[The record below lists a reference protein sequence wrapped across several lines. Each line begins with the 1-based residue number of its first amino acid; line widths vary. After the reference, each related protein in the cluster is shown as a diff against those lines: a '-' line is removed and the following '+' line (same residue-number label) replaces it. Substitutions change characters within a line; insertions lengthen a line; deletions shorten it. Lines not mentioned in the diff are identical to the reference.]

1 MTHAEDPRLE
11 DAKRKPVAEV
21 LEMLRFYD
29 LRQTPNRREMSGPC
43 VACGSAGHSAR
54 GGPVD
59 RFNINTDTGAFFCR
73 KCDIRGGDVIAL
85 VREAKGL
92 SFPDAL
98 TFLCGEL
105 LETETP
111 EQKAAREERQ
121 RKAREKAAE
130 DERKRKAAEA
140 SYRARAIADARRIW
154 NAARPG
160 HLGVVAA
167 YLRARGIEPANL
179 PFPLP
184 EALRF
189 IAQHPY
195 MKQLE
200 RGKPSVELWRG
211 PAMIAGVLRPEGTI
225 SAVHQT
231 WVSPE
236 PPHGKATITHGGEAF
251 PAKMMRGSK
260 KGGAIRLHTPEGAHT
275 LVMAEGIENTLTAA
289 LAWGETL
296 PGAAYWCGADLG
308 NMAGKMQKVEGTRS
322 SGLPDMEDT
331 EAFVPPPW
339 VKRLILVKDGDSHPA
354 TTQAKLQSCAR
365 RAMALI
371 PGLKAEIVPAPPG
384 FDMNDV
390 LRGKGPVAEESETQH
405 PEANQCK

>member
-1 MTHAEDPRLE
+1 MAYAEDPRLD
-11 DAKRKPVAEV
+11 DAKRMPLDQV
-21 LEMLRFYD
+21 LDMLGIAD
-29 LRQTPNRREMSGPC
+29 LRRNGRELTGPC
-43 VACGSAGHSAR
+43 PLCGGT
-54 GGPVD
+54 D
-59 RFNINTDTGAFFCR
+59 RFNVHRDTLAFFCR
-73 KCDIRGGDVIAL
+73 QCDIKGGDQVAL
-85 VREAKGL
+85 VREVRGL
-92 SFPDAL
+92 GFIEAL
-98 TFLCGEL
+98 DWMCGPK
-105 LETETP
+105 P
-111 EQKAAREERQ
+111 EISPAEREARRKRAEE
-121 RKAREKAAE
+121 A
-130 DERKRKAAEA
+130 ERKQKEAAA

-154 NAARPG
+154 SAARPG

-167 YLRARGIEPANL
+167 YLRARGIEPEAL

-189 IAQHPY
+189 IASHPY

-236 PPHGKATITHGGEAF
+236 PPHGKAAITHGGEAF
-251 PAKMMRGSK
+251 PAKLMRGSK

-289 LAWGETL
+289 LAWGATL

-308 NMAGKMQKVEGTRS
+308 NMAGRMQRVEGTRS
-322 SGLPDMEDT
+322 SGMPDMDDT

-339 VKRLILVKDGDSHPA
+339 VRRLILVKDGDSHPA

-365 RAMALI
+365 RAMAHVK
-371 PGLKAEIVPAPPG
+371 GLKAEIVPAPPG
-384 FDMNDV
+384 LDMNDV
-390 LRGKGPVAEESETQH
+390 LRGKASASKTSATEET
-405 PEANQCK
+405 